1 MATMSIREFQA
12 QSIANLVQTFTQVHI
27 YCEPLFN
34 VIVAEGA
41 RGCAFEM
48 EPQAVANTA
57 QLPAAACLQSI
68 SCWRCLGDICKHL
81 CKTICKHYDLLCF
94 RCTGSILCF
103 SRITQP
109 WMLDGARLKTLRAAC
124 KTFQWQHALHSLDVI
139 WEGGLRPG
147 IVPCSEVLRSMARQ
161 KKWQQSLGLLTEIL
175 RKKIQPDTVCVNIC
189 LHACERQWEHCLQ
202 LFGYLDCHLKPSVV
216 SYGALFASLGG
227 AHKWIQVLALL
238 REIPM
243 HSPSDMQCMQ
253 VLFNTAFG
261 AFRDSHR
268 WELAL
273 DLCQSLDTVP
283 INPVGWAAVIAACC
297 KGSQWQIGLT
307 LLHRSNDQGTRNTLQ
322 TYNWLLRGMRS
333 DGHWRVGL
341 VVLQDAVNQR
351 LQLNHVTFS
360 NLLQLWKRVG
370 LWHQALL
377 GLEHLKSLNLH
388 EDAEII
394 TSVLAAMER
403 NHRLEESRH
412 YVSLVRSSLCNQIR
426 DNADLLSTE
435 LHEVT
440 LLHEAWAGASLPGFP
455 DVFGIRFVRRL
466 GAPLAAVLHRDG
478 CMNSKLLQNVYS
490 FGLSI
495 SSFTSHEPAH
505 DVPQG
510 CGLL

>member
-1 MATMSIREFQA
+1 MATKPRIVDGNSSKAPGLHGRVRVGRKHLNSRFCLSFNCDFLHI
-12 QSIANLVQTFTQVHI
+12 FT
-27 YCEPLFN
+27 PLFTKQF
-34 VIVAEGA
+34 V
-41 RGCAFEM
+41 R
-48 EPQAVANTA
+48 
-57 QLPAAACLQSI
+57 
-68 SCWRCLGDICKHL
+68 
-81 CKTICKHYDLLCF
+81 
-94 RCTGSILCF
+94 
-103 SRITQP
+103 
-109 WMLDGARLKTLRAAC
+109 
-124 KTFQWQHALHSLDVI
+124 
-139 WEGGLRPG
+139 
-147 IVPCSEVLRSMARQ
+147 
-161 KKWQQSLGLLTEIL
+161 
-175 RKKIQPDTVCVNIC
+175 KIQPDTVCVNIC

-202 LFGYLDCHLKPSVV
+202 LFGYLDRHLKPSVV

-490 FGLSI
+490 FGTFHARFVVESATSRAAILSR
-495 SSFTSHEPAH
+495 FKSHFYKNSRAAN
-505 DVPQG
+505 
-510 CGLL
+510 

>member
-1 MATMSIREFQA
+1 M
-12 QSIANLVQTFTQVHI
+12 
-27 YCEPLFN
+27 
-34 VIVAEGA
+34 
-41 RGCAFEM
+41 
-48 EPQAVANTA
+48 
-57 QLPAAACLQSI
+57 
-68 SCWRCLGDICKHL
+68 
-81 CKTICKHYDLLCF
+81 
-94 RCTGSILCF
+94 
-103 SRITQP
+103 
-109 WMLDGARLKTLRAAC
+109 
-124 KTFQWQHALHSLDVI
+124 
-139 WEGGLRPG
+139 
-147 IVPCSEVLRSMARQ
+147 
-161 KKWQQSLGLLTEIL
+161 
-175 RKKIQPDTVCVNIC
+175 CVNIC
-189 LHACERQWEHCLQ
+189 LHACEQQWEHCLQ
-202 LFGYLDCHLKPSVV
+202 LFGYLDRHLKPSVV

-227 AHKWIQVLALL
+227 AHKWFQVLALL

-243 HSPSDMQCMQ
+243 HSPSDMQ

-283 INPVGWAAVIAACC
+283 IDPVGWAAVIVACS

-307 LLHRSNDQGTRNTLQ
+307 LLHRSNDEGTRNTLQ

-388 EDAEII
+388 EDAEIR

-412 YVSLVRSSLCNQIR
+412 YVSLLGRSLCNQLR

-435 LHEVT
+435 LNEVT
-440 LLHEAWAGASLPGFP
+440 LLHEAWAGASLP

-466 GAPLAAVLHRDG
+466 GAPLAAAVLHRRDG

-490 FGLSI
+490 LGTFHARFVVESA
-495 SSFTSHEPAH
+495 TSRAAIGKETS
-505 DVPQG
+505 VKSVM
-510 CGLL
+510 